1 MNKPLIIV
9 GASGH
14 GSVAQEIAELQ
25 GYESIYFLDDAAPI
39 RTNVLGK
46 VADFEKHAEGCVF
59 FVAIGSNSVRE
70 RIYKQLKSKG
80 ARLVS
85 LIHPNATVS
94 GRAKVGEG
102 AFIMAGAVVNANA
115 VIGNGVI
122 VNTCSSVDHDC
133 VLKDFSHI
141 SVGAHLAGSV
151 EIGERTLVGAGATVI
166 NNLSVCDDCIIGA
179 GAVVIR
185 NISKKGTYVGVPAR
199 RIK

>member
-1 MNKPLIIV
+1 MKKPLIIV

-25 GYESIYFLDDAAPI
+25 GYESIYFLDDAVPAGA
-39 RTNVLGK
+39 NVLGRI
-46 VADFEKHAEGCVF
+46 ADFEGYLEDCVF
-59 FVAIGSNSVRE
+59 FVAIGNNNVRE
-70 RIYKQLKSKG
+70 RIYNQLKSKG

-94 GRAKVGEG
+94 GRARVGDG
-102 AFIMAGAVVNANA
+102 VFIMAGAVVNVNA

-141 SVGAHLAGSV
+141 SVGAHLAGTV

-166 NNLSVCDDCIIGA
+166 NNLSVCDDCIVGA

-185 NISKKGTYVGVPAR
+185 NICIKGTYVGVPTR